1 MNDTVKQHIEALIFA
16 ANEPITL
23 NDIQFCIEES
33 LKVSLQKLELE
44 LLLEQIK
51 DKYASET
58 FIFEPVGIGGG
69 YQFLSKSKYHE
80 TIGVHLKLKS
90 KKSLSRAAL
99 ETISIIAY
107 KQPLSKLE
115 IEQIRGVN
123 SDYAVSKLLEKE
135 LIAITGRSDK
145 PGRPLLYGTSA
156 KFMDY
161 FGINSINDLPKL
173 ADFKPENN
181 EIGEPVGIE
190 EKA

>member
-1 MNDTVKQHIEALIFA
+1 M
-16 ANEPITL
+16 
-23 NDIQFCIEES
+23 
-33 LKVSLQKLELE
+33 
-44 LLLEQIK
+44 
-51 DKYASET
+51 
-58 FIFEPVGIGGG
+58 
-69 YQFLSKSKYHE
+69 
-80 TIGVHLKLKS
+80 HLKLKS

-181 EIGEPVGIE
+181 EIGEPVSIE
-190 EKA
+190 DGV